1 MSVITV
7 LRNLTFN
14 EGDVILHFG
23 YSVEIAYPIEDEEI
37 IKRFRNA
44 VSAIQAQGKQAR
56 IAMFDTVLTFPG
68 ARFPWEAL
76 VEVCRELGVLSFI
89 DGAHGVG
96 HIDLAHL
103 GSVGPDFM
111 VSNCY
116 KWLMVPRGCAILYV
130 PFRNQALIAT
140 SMPTSWGYE
149 TNEERAKLN
158 PQEYFSRLFNK
169 VSTTDNTPYC
179 CVPLAL
185 KFRAL
190 VCSGEANIRK
200 YYDGSK
206 VAKWMQERTSAEYET
221 YLPIKFYAG
230 EFWCRVSGQIY
241 LTMDDFEWA
250 AKTLQQL
257 CERAIAAQLF
267 GGSERPTFVLPVVS
281 IPIPRI
287 SDCNGRRAPS
297 DLASRIASKAQ
308 AKASATATN
317 KSKSTRPKHTP
328 KAKDAEAVTT
338 EGTSP
343 EIIQQVFSSL
353 QGLEQSYRTIS
364 RRLKQFE
371 QQPNEGSAPGAN
383 TADASQPVT
392 TDGNKSMNQSVHK
405 SAQKLGSKLRV
416 LSGTL
421 EVLRNVLGSQQI
433 SIGELSKEARKQN
446 KPTKDANKA
455 KPTNAAE
462 TRTDADVSRAS
473 DSLSVKSFIKK
484 IPTGAAAVAATVAA
498 TVPTPTP
505 EAPSTPSPPLRK
517 DLGPLD
523 SLPAHDK
530 YFPRVPAVEPSTE
543 SQSPE
548 AKTARK
554 PKKPNVITKKSP
566 PNVKVAK
573 ASKLELTPVDRP
585 GGPEVPKLAYGL
597 DRVLFNPGV
606 YHLQDPRSRVY
617 NFDPYLSKIMP
628 TTEFDFGALKKY
640 VTSSKDTTLN
650 DLAAKL
656 GKKYSGSTSSM
667 TSMLSHFHF
676 LLSAWRP
683 INPENLS
690 QGFEPDFSSYTL
702 ISRAP
707 AAIFLTLKNGVYS
720 IDADKEYDTANVLS
734 MLGKSMEKL
743 LTLPKE
749 EFERYRHKYSDSITE
764 EERNAEEAFHFSTL
778 GDFLMRS
785 QLDAYDKRLPGTG
798 MFDLKTRAVVSIRM
812 DAAQF
817 KKGQGYEI
825 RRRFGQWESF
835 EREYYDMIRAA
846 FLKYSLQVRMG
857 RMDGI
862 FVAFHNTQR
871 IFGFQYIPLEEMD
884 TALHGTDDRSL
895 GDQEFK
901 LSLHLLN
908 EVLDRATR
916 KFPGRTLRLHVETR
930 PGDPPFTYIF
940 ARPVTDEE
948 VAQVQNSNQ
957 AAVAEFE
964 RKLMGIEQE
973 ENEAEASELDI
984 EPQPAQEEEMAD
996 TPEETRQ
1003 QTLEFWEEM
1012 QDKVEEAV
1020 ENDALGVNH
1029 VREAIQS
1036 ALEQSGLLKARS
1048 AEEAQSYV
1056 ESLLDALTGSQASD
1070 ASKAAED
1077 EYPAVSSELASPDTV
1092 NEVSAGEDSV
1102 TEGGQARLE
1111 FTEEPQSSVEE
1122 ADSASSALESSTRS
1136 SDLSLKELILR
1147 VAERIDNR
1155 PETEETTLT
1164 PEQAASEISKLGE
1177 FERLLVKLVETKH
1190 EKSSSETTED
1200 VAPALSPESNET
1212 PAEAANEAS
1221 AADKT
1226 APAAEEQPKEEPLE
1240 DIVGDEILG
1249 MHLTVRNKVDNKYVT
1264 RPERPKDRSSRP
1276 LRWTLEYSIEE
1287 IPAQS
1292 AKRIYQSIQTR
1303 RKKALKSDS
1312 DDRSNQ
1318 WRQMWQGKLQDMS
1331 QRGRRF
1337 RQKEDAHGR
1346 KNPVHLF
1353 EREEPLTWQ
1362 EAFGHEDNWL
1372 ENQKKSDGKKE
1383 DD

>member
-1 MSVITV
+1 MLKLHSAA
-7 LRNLTFN
+7 LRRTRAPYVCSACLFRAQDQRPLWQSCAQRP
-14 EGDVILHFG
+14 GVAHRW
-23 YSVEIAYPIEDEEI
+23 YSSTSPTESEDTTSSAPAASPAPTTDSTPTTDSKPAQPKGRAVRNK
-37 IKRFRNA
+37 KR
-44 VSAIQAQGKQAR
+44 AQG
-56 IAMFDTVLTFPG
+56 
-68 ARFPWEAL
+68 
-76 VEVCRELGVLSFI
+76 
-89 DGAHGVG
+89 
-96 HIDLAHL
+96 
-103 GSVGPDFM
+103 
-111 VSNCY
+111 
-116 KWLMVPRGCAILYV
+116 
-130 PFRNQALIAT
+130 
-140 SMPTSWGYE
+140 
-149 TNEERAKLN
+149 
-158 PQEYFSRLFNK
+158 
-169 VSTTDNTPYC
+169 
-179 CVPLAL
+179 
-185 KFRAL
+185 
-190 VCSGEANIRK
+190 
-200 YYDGSK
+200 
-206 VAKWMQERTSAEYET
+206 
-221 YLPIKFYAG
+221 
-230 EFWCRVSGQIY
+230 
-241 LTMDDFEWA
+241 
-250 AKTLQQL
+250 
-257 CERAIAAQLF
+257 
-267 GGSERPTFVLPVVS
+267 
-281 IPIPRI
+281 
-287 SDCNGRRAPS
+287 
-297 DLASRIASKAQ
+297 KAQ
-308 AKASATATN
+308 AKAKPNGAAAGLSKPTNSKFSPKTKNDQTATA
-317 KSKSTRPKHTP
+317 
-328 KAKDAEAVTT
+328 
-338 EGTSP
+338 EGASP
-343 EIIQQVFSSL
+343 EIIQQVFTSL

-371 QQPNEGSAPGAN
+371 QPTPGAVPDAKA
-383 TADASQPVT
+383 ADASQPAPAE
-392 TDGNKSMNQSVHK
+392 GAQIMNQSVHK

-421 EVLRNVLGSQQI
+421 EVLRNVLGSQHI
-433 SIGELSKEARKQN
+433 PIDELGKGARK
-446 KPTKDANKA
+446 KSKSAKDTSEAKAEESAKENTSEDASPVEDGKSPKTFIRKIPKEGGAPAVPFAA
-455 KPTNAAE
+455 KP
-462 TRTDADVSRAS
+462 
-473 DSLSVKSFIKK
+473 L
-484 IPTGAAAVAATVAA
+484 
-498 TVPTPTP
+498 
-505 EAPSTPSPPLRK
+505 STPPAPRR

-523 SLPAHDK
+523 SLPAHE
-530 YFPRVPAVEPSTE
+530 RSLAVHAELTADAPTDVRP
-543 SQSPE
+543 PE
-548 AKTARK
+548 IKTVRK
-554 PKKPNVITKKSP
+554 PKKPNVIRKKSP
-566 PNVKVAK
+566 PNVQIAK
-573 ASKLELTPVDRP
+573 ASKLDLTPVDRP

-690 QGFEPDFSSYTL
+690 QGFEPDYSSYTL

-707 AAIFLTLKNGVYS
+707 AAIFLTLQNGVYS

-884 TALHGTDDRSL
+884 VALHGTDDRTL

-908 EVLDRATR
+908 EVLDRATK

-940 ARPVTDEE
+940 ARPVTAEE

-957 AAVAEFE
+957 AAVADFE
-964 RKLMGIEQE
+964 RRLMGIEQE
-973 ENEAEASELDI
+973 EVEAEAAELDI
-984 EPQPAQEEEMAD
+984 EPQPSQEEEIVD
-996 TPEETRQ
+996 SPEETRQ
-1003 QTLEFWEEM
+1003 QTLDFWEEM

-1020 ENDALGVNH
+1020 ENDALGVSH

-1056 ESLLDALTGSQASD
+1056 ESLLDALTRSQASD
-1070 ASKAAED
+1070 ASKTAEAED
-1077 EYPAVSSELASPDTV
+1077 DFPAVSSELSSPDTV
-1092 NEVSAGEDSV
+1092 IEGSAGGLSV
-1102 TEGGQARLE
+1102 SEGEQARLE
-1111 FTEEPQSSVEE
+1111 SSEESQPSVEDAE
-1122 ADSASSALESSTRS
+1122 PVSAALESSTRS

-1147 VAERIDNR
+1147 VAERIDGR
-1155 PETEETTLT
+1155 PEADESSLTSEE
-1164 PEQAASEISKLGE
+1164 AASDMSKLGE
-1177 FERLLVKLVETKH
+1177 FERLLVKLVETKNV
-1190 EKSSSETTED
+1190 KSPSEAAED
-1200 VAPALSPESNET
+1200 GAAQAASPEAASAET
-1212 PAEAANEAS
+1212 AADAAPEAS
-1221 AADKT
+1221 ATDET
-1226 APAAEEQPKEEPLE
+1226 APAPDQQQQQPEEPLE

-1249 MHLTVRNKVDNKYVT
+1249 MHLTVRNKVDNKYVE
-1264 RPERPKDRSSRP
+1264 RPERRKDRGPGP

-1303 RKKALKSDS
+1303 RKKALQSDS

-1318 WRQMWQGKLQDMS
+1318 WRQMWQGKLEDMS
-1331 QRGRRF
+1331 QRGRKF
-1337 RQKEDAHGR
+1337 RQREDAHGR

-1353 EREEPLTWQ
+1353 EREEPLTWK
-1362 EAFGHEDNWL
+1362 EAFGHQDNWL
-1372 ENQKKSDGKKE
+1372 ENQQKKKKGGE
-1383 DD
+1383 KEE

>member
-1 MSVITV
+1 MLKLHSAA
-7 LRNLTFN
+7 LRRTRTPYVCSACLFRAQDQRPLWQT
-14 EGDVILHFG
+14 GAQRPGVAHRLHSSSTSPTESDKASSNAPTTPDAIDSESKTSPQKG
-23 YSVEIAYPIEDEEI
+23 RAARNK
-37 IKRFRNA
+37 KR
-44 VSAIQAQGKQAR
+44 AQG
-56 IAMFDTVLTFPG
+56 
-68 ARFPWEAL
+68 
-76 VEVCRELGVLSFI
+76 
-89 DGAHGVG
+89 
-96 HIDLAHL
+96 
-103 GSVGPDFM
+103 
-111 VSNCY
+111 
-116 KWLMVPRGCAILYV
+116 
-130 PFRNQALIAT
+130 
-140 SMPTSWGYE
+140 
-149 TNEERAKLN
+149 
-158 PQEYFSRLFNK
+158 
-169 VSTTDNTPYC
+169 
-179 CVPLAL
+179 
-185 KFRAL
+185 
-190 VCSGEANIRK
+190 
-200 YYDGSK
+200 
-206 VAKWMQERTSAEYET
+206 
-221 YLPIKFYAG
+221 
-230 EFWCRVSGQIY
+230 
-241 LTMDDFEWA
+241 
-250 AKTLQQL
+250 
-257 CERAIAAQLF
+257 
-267 GGSERPTFVLPVVS
+267 
-281 IPIPRI
+281 
-287 SDCNGRRAPS
+287 
-297 DLASRIASKAQ
+297 KAQ
-308 AKASATATN
+308 AKATATATSKSKPTKLKNTPKSKDVNSATA
-317 KSKSTRPKHTP
+317 
-328 KAKDAEAVTT
+328 AGA
-338 EGTSP
+338 SP

-371 QQPNEGSAPGAN
+371 QPNEGSASDAQA
-383 TADASQPVT
+383 ADASQSAS
-392 TDGNKSMNQSVHK
+392 TDGAKGMNQSVHK

-433 SIGELSKEARKQN
+433 SIGELSKEARKQS
-446 KPTKDANKA
+446 KPAKDTGNGKSGEPAV
-455 KPTNAAE
+455 AE
-462 TRTDADVSRAS
+462 TNIDASSAPE
-473 DSLSVKSFIKK
+473 SLLSKKFVKV
-484 IPTGAAAVAATVAA
+484 PVGTAAAASAAAA
-498 TVPTPTP
+498 IAP
-505 EAPSTPSPPLRK
+505 EASSQPPPLRK

-523 SLPAHDK
+523 SLPAHERVVHHDPSADPSID
-530 YFPRVPAVEPSTE
+530 PRF
-543 SQSPE
+543 PE
-548 AKTARK
+548 AKTAK
-554 PKKPNVITKKSP
+554 KVKKPNVIRRKSP

-573 ASKLELTPVDRP
+573 ASKLELIPVDRP
-585 GGPEVPKLAYGL
+585 GGPEVPKLSYGL

-707 AAIFLTLKNGVYS
+707 AAIFLNLNNGVYS

-749 EFERYRHKYSDSITE
+749 EFERYRHKYSNSISE

-908 EVLDRATR
+908 EVLDRATK

-940 ARPVTDEE
+940 ARPVTAEE

-973 ENEAEASELDI
+973 ETEAETAELDI
-984 EPQPAQEEEMAD
+984 EPQSSHDEEIVD

-1070 ASKAAED
+1070 ASKTAED
-1077 EYPAVSSELASPDTV
+1077 EYSAVSSELASPDTV
-1092 NEVSAGEDSV
+1092 IESSAGGASAV
-1102 TEGGQARLE
+1102 EG
-1111 FTEEPQSSVEE
+1111 EE
-1122 ADSASSALESSTRS
+1122 ASLESTDKPQQSGEETESASSELESSTRS

-1147 VAERIDNR
+1147 VAERIDSR
-1155 PETEETTLT
+1155 PEAEETTLT
-1164 PEQAASEISKLGE
+1164 SEEAASEISKLGE

-1190 EKSSSETTED
+1190 NKSSSETTED
-1200 VAPALSPESNET
+1200 ATPAASPEPIESPVDSSAESSTANKAT
-1212 PAEAANEAS
+1212 P
-1221 AADKT
+1221 
-1226 APAAEEQPKEEPLE
+1226 PPEQQPEEEPLE

-1264 RPERPKDRSSRP
+1264 RPERPKTRTSRP

-1312 DDRSNQ
+1312 DDRSDQ

-1337 RQKEDAHGR
+1337 RQREDAHGR

-1353 EREEPLTWQ
+1353 EREEPLTWK
-1362 EAFGHEDNWL
+1362 EAFGHQDNWL
-1372 ENQKKSDGKKE
+1372 ENQQKKKKGE
-1383 DD
+1383 KEE

>member
-1 MSVITV
+1 MLKLHSAA
-7 LRNLTFN
+7 LR
-14 EGDVILHFG
+14 
-23 YSVEIAYPIEDEEI
+23 
-37 IKRFRNA
+37 
-44 VSAIQAQGKQAR
+44 R
-56 IAMFDTVLTFPG
+56 I
-68 ARFPWEAL
+68 R
-76 VEVCRELGVLSFI
+76 
-89 DGAHGVG
+89 
-96 HIDLAHL
+96 
-103 GSVGPDFM
+103 
-111 VSNCY
+111 
-116 KWLMVPRGCAILYV
+116 
-130 PFRNQALIAT
+130 
-140 SMPTSWGYE
+140 
-149 TNEERAKLN
+149 
-158 PQEYFSRLFNK
+158 
-169 VSTTDNTPYC
+169 TPY
-179 CVPLAL
+179 
-185 KFRAL
+185 
-190 VCSGEANIRK
+190 VCSACRFHPHTQ
-200 YYDGSK
+200 DQRLQ
-206 VAKWMQERTSAEYET
+206 WQTSA
-221 YLPIKFYAG
+221 
-230 EFWCRVSGQIY
+230 Q
-241 LTMDDFEWA
+241 
-250 AKTLQQL
+250 
-257 CERAIAAQLF
+257 
-267 GGSERPTFVLPVVS
+267 RPGVAHRQYS
-281 IPIPRI
+281 
-287 SDCNGRRAPS
+287 SSSSPS
-297 DLASRIASKAQ
+297 DHDKTSSTPVAPNDAPRSESKLSQPKGRAARNKRASGKAQ

-383 TADASQPVT
+383 TADASQPAT

-908 EVLDRATR
+908 EVLDRATK

-1092 NEVSAGEDSV
+1092 IEVPAGEDSV
-1102 TEGGQARLE
+1102 TEGGQARLG
-1111 FTEEPQSSVEE
+1111 FAEEPQSSVEE